1 MGGVVGGVAVLA
13 LIAVVIFRWRRSMRR
28 GLKLTVQRDD
38 EKRGRRYAW
47 NYFREH
53 LIRKGGAP
61 RDGTATDE
69 RLDAS
74 SLRPVVCGE
83 SSAARGPDYTANYC
97 ACSSGSEVDGS
108 QLADRSLL
116 TPAAAPAVT
125 RGRELSFVVHGGGRS
140 WIVHGHDPSS
150 NLNSADADPHSF
162 ITSRLPHP
170 ADVEQSRLNSLR
182 RARAKEQIPQS
193 EIDPSPLP
201 LRVTELQTRQEN
213 PEPTQ
218 MPGVASPSSPYV
230 PGVSLTARQAVGQ
243 SLLATCRTRQ
253 EGQTASMSVR
263 DTLAQTARAQSVDD
277 DDDLLGALVDEAF
290 DLKI

>member
-1 MGGVVGGVAVLA
+1 M
-13 LIAVVIFRWRRSMRR
+13 
-28 GLKLTVQRDD
+28 
-38 EKRGRRYAW
+38 
-47 NYFREH
+47 
-53 LIRKGGAP
+53 
-61 RDGTATDE
+61 
-69 RLDAS
+69 
-74 SLRPVVCGE
+74 
-83 SSAARGPDYTANYC
+83 
-97 ACSSGSEVDGS
+97 DGS

-116 TPAAAPAVT
+116 TPAADPAVT
-125 RGRELSFVVHGGGRS
+125 RRPELSFVVHGGGRS

-150 NLNSADADPHSF
+150 NLNSAGADPHSF
-162 ITSRLPHP
+162 VTSRLPHP

-201 LRVTELQTRQEN
+201 LRVTELQTWQEN
-213 PEPTQ
+213 PEATQ

-243 SLLATCRTRQ
+243 SLFATCRTRQ
-253 EGQTASMSVR
+253 GGQTASMSVR